1 LTSTVPGVND
11 ALRRHGSTAP
21 GPSLLTS
28 YRGLGG
34 ELEGRTG
41 DLPSPGA
48 PLKSSFSRLI
58 RIGTRG
64 SALALAQARWTA
76 AQISGRHPGCH
87 VELVI
92 IKTTGDKIQD
102 VPLAQIGGKGLFIKE
117 IEEALLTGQ
126 VDLAVHSLKD
136 MPAEAPAGLML
147 GAVPPREDCR
157 DAFISSRYNN
167 LAEIPPGGRVG
178 TGSLR
183 RRVQLLHRRPDL
195 EVVPLRGNVDTRL
208 KKMETLGLDALILA
222 AAGLNRL
229 GLAHVYRGCVAASD
243 MLPAVG
249 QGALGLEVRTADH
262 GLRKIVAF
270 LDDLPTRLA
279 VTAERAF
286 LARLEGGCVVPVAA
300 LALVTGDSLHLEA
313 LISDLEGRRVLR
325 EQRSAPLVEAAS
337 LGAQMA
343 ESLLAQGG
351 REILAGLYGRPL

>member
-1 LTSTVPGVND
+1 M
-11 ALRRHGSTAP
+11 AI
-21 GPSLLTS
+21 
-28 YRGLGG
+28 
-34 ELEGRTG
+34 EI
-41 DLPSPGA
+41 
-48 PLKSSFSRLI
+48 K
-58 RIGTRG
+58 IGTRG
-64 SALALAQARWTA
+64 SALALAQSRWVA
-76 AQISGRHPGCH
+76 DQIAGHNPGCR
-87 VELVI
+87 VELVV
-92 IKTTGDKIQD
+92 IKTTGDKITN

-136 MPAEAPAGLML
+136 MPAEVPEGLIL

-157 DAFISSRYNN
+157 DAFISSRYANIS
-167 LAEIPPGGRVG
+167 EIPAGGRVG

-195 EVVPLRGNVDTRL
+195 SIVPLRGNVDTRL

-229 GLAHVYRGCVAASD
+229 GLAHLYRGSVPEAD

-249 QGALGLEVRTADH
+249 QGALGLEVRTQDRE
-262 GLRKIVAF
+262 LRERLAF
-270 LDDLPTRLA
+270 LDDPPTRLA

-300 LALVTGDSLHLEA
+300 RGRVEGELLHLEA

-325 EQRSAPLVEAAS
+325 DRRTGPVADAAG
-337 LGAQMA
+337 LGTRMA
-343 ESLLAQGG
+343 DDLLERGG
-351 REILAGLYGRPL
+351 REILAELYGRAL

>member
-1 LTSTVPGVND
+1 M
-11 ALRRHGSTAP
+11 
-21 GPSLLTS
+21 
-28 YRGLGG
+28 GG
-34 ELEGRTG
+34 ELEGRVG
-41 DLPSPGA
+41 DPRSPSP
-48 PLKSSFSRLI
+48 PLKTISPSTSLI
-58 RIGTRG
+58 RLGTRG
-64 SALALAQARWTA
+64 SALALTQARWVA
-76 AQISGRHPGCH
+76 AQISGRHPGCR

-102 VPLAQIGGKGLFIKE
+102 VPLAAIGGKGLFIKE
-117 IEEALLTGQ
+117 IEEALLTNR

-136 MPAEAPAGLML
+136 MPAEVPDGLML
-147 GAVPPREDCR
+147 GAVPPREECR
-157 DAFISSRYNN
+157 DAFISSRYAN

-183 RRVQLLHRRPDL
+183 RRVQVLHRRPDL

-229 GLAHVYRGCVAASD
+229 GLAHLYRGCVPAAD

-249 QGALGLEVRTADH
+249 QGALGLEVRRADH
-262 GLRKIVAF
+262 PLRELLAF
-270 LDDLPTRLA
+270 LDDPPTRGA

-300 LALVTGDSLHLEA
+300 LGRVDQGTLHLEA
-313 LISDLEGRRVLR
+313 LISDLQGRRVLR
-325 EQRSAPLVEAAS
+325 DQQSGPVAAAAA

-343 ESLLAQGG
+343 ENLLARGG
-351 REILAGLYGRPL
+351 REILAELYGRPI